1 MAIQNANLTTTT
13 SNIYVSSGS
22 TAAMTF
28 YFSNYSTSSNV
39 TFSLWAVPSGD
50 TPGNLNVLYSNVV
63 VVAGDTYLMDT
74 ERLFLENGDRL
85 CGYANA
91 NNTISCTL
99 TYTTV

>member
-13 SNIYVSSGS
+13 SSIYESSGS

-28 YFSNYSTSSNV
+28 YFSNYTTTSNV

-63 VVAGDTYLMDT
+63 VLAGDTYVMDR
-74 ERLFLENGDRL
+74 ERLFLENGDSL
-85 CGYANA
+85 FAYANA

>member
-28 YFSNYSTSSNV
+28 YFSNYTTSSNV

-63 VVAGDTYLMDT
+63 VVAGDTYVMDA
-74 ERLFLENGDRL
+74 ERIFLENGDRL

-91 NNTISCTL
+91 NNRISCTL
-99 TYTTV
+99 TYTSV

>member
-1 MAIQNANLTTTT
+1 MTIQNANLTTTT

-22 TAAMTF
+22 TAAITF
-28 YFSNYSTSSNV
+28 YFSNYNTVANA
-39 TFSLWAVPSGD
+39 TFSLWAVPNGD
-50 TPGNLNVLYSNVV
+50 TPGNLNVLYSNVL
-63 VVAGDTYLMDT
+63 VVAGDTYVMDR
-74 ERLFLENGDRL
+74 ERLFLDNGDRL

>member
-1 MAIQNANLTTTT
+1 MAITNANLTTTT
-13 SNIYVSSGS
+13 SNIYVSSDS

-28 YFSNYSTSSNV
+28 YFSNYSDVNNV

-50 TPGNLNVLYSNVV
+50 EPGNLNVLYSNVT
-63 VVAGDTYLMDT
+63 VVAGDTYVMDR
-74 ERLFLENGDRL
+74 ERIFLENGDRL

>member
-28 YFSNYSTSSNV
+28 YFSNYSTSANA

-50 TPGNLNVLYSNVV
+50 TAGNLNVLYSNVV
-63 VVAGDTYLMDT
+63 VVAGDTYVMDT

-85 CGYANA
+85 CGYANS
-91 NNTISCTL
+91 NNAISCTL

>member
-13 SNIYVSSGS
+13 SNIYVSSTS

-28 YFSNYSTSSNV
+28 YFSNYTTSSNA
-39 TFSLWAVPSGD
+39 TFSLWAVPSRNQ
-50 TPGNLNVLYSNVV
+50 PGNLNVLYSNIL
-63 VVAGDTYLMDT
+63 VVAGDTYVMDR
-74 ERLFLENGDRL
+74 ERIFLENGDRL